1 MRPLRVF
8 IVDDERDLVE
18 SLAMTMEARGFE
30 VEKAFSGEEAI
41 EKFRRKDFDIT
52 FMDVRLPGKN
62 GVESFLEIRKF
73 RPDARVIMM
82 TGYSM
87 EQLLDQAVENGA
99 WGVLGKPFDLEKMFD
114 TLDRMKPGGI
124 LIVDDDPD
132 FIQSITDVLQ
142 ENGWRIG
149 SVNNGQD
156 ALDRIRA
163 GGIDILILDLRLP
176 VMNGLELYLELKRQ
190 GYSLPT
196 IIVTAFAEDEEG
208 AIEAFRSMS
217 VTGVIRKPF
226 DPRNLI
232 DELEKISDDVKE

>member
-87 EQLLDQAVENGA
+87 EQLLDQAVDNGA
-99 WGVLGKPFDLEKMFD
+99 WGVLGKPFDLEMMFD

-149 SVNNGQD
+149 SVNNGKD
-156 ALDRIRA
+156 ALERIRA

-190 GYSLPT
+190 GYTLPT